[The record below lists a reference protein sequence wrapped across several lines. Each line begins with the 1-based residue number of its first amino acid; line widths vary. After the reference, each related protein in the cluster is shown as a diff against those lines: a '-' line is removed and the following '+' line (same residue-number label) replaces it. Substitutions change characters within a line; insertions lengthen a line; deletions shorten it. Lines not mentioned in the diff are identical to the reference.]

1 MSNSARPVHP
11 VHPARP
17 VQAASPVHSWDEFTT
32 LREVVVGTAVGAR
45 LPGQSDPSSWLSCFP
60 KTRAADLGSIPVGA
74 YSQQVVEETEEDLD
88 ALVATLR
95 GLGVTVHQPE
105 VVDHA
110 AEFAAPHWKADGGF
124 HSYCPRD
131 LTLVVGETVIEV
143 ASPMR
148 ARYFEVF
155 GLRGLFQEYLRG
167 GARWLAAPRPQLN
180 DELFEFDADGLPL
193 LGEAEPVFD
202 AANVLRLGRDVFYQV
217 SRSGNELGLRW
228 LESTLGLLGDL
239 RLHPLRDIYGYTH
252 IDSTIALLRPGL
264 VLLNPERISPETV
277 PEPLRGWDILWC
289 PPAEPSADSTEPEP
303 EHSLSESWISMN
315 LLMVSPDTAIVESDQ
330 WSLIKQLE
338 HAGITVL
345 PHRLRHS
352 RVLGGGFHC
361 VTLDI
366 RRDGGLEDYL
376 S

>member
-1 MSNSARPVHP
+1 M
-11 VHPARP
+11 
-17 VQAASPVHSWDEFTT
+17 HSWDEFST

-45 LPGQSDPSSWLSCFP
+45 LPAQTDRSSWLSCYP
-60 KTRAADLGSIPVGA
+60 KTSAAELAAIPFGA
-74 YSQQVVEETEEDLD
+74 YPRQVVEETEEDLG
-88 ALVATLR
+88 ALVTTLR
-95 GLGVTVHQPE
+95 DLGVVVHQPE

-110 AEFAAPHWKADGGF
+110 AEFSAPGWQAEGGF

-155 GLRGLFQEYLRG
+155 GLRGLFQRYLNE
-167 GARWLAAPRPQLN
+167 GARWLAAPRPRLD
-180 DELFEFDADGLPL
+180 DELFELDEDGLPL
-193 LGEAEPVFD
+193 LGESEPVFD

-239 RLHPLRDIYGYTH
+239 RLHPLRGIYGYTH

-264 VLLNPERISPETV
+264 VLLNPERITPETV

-289 PPAEPSADSTEPEP
+289 PPAEPRPDAPA
-303 EHSLSESWISMN
+303 HALSESWISMN
-315 LLMVSPDTAIVESDQ
+315 LLMVDPGLAIVEAGQ
-330 WSLIKQLE
+330 HGLIKQLE
-338 HAGITVL
+338 HAGISVL

-352 RVLGGGFHC
+352 RMLGGGFHC

-366 RRDGGLEDYL
+366 RRDGGPEDYL
-376 S
+376 A

>member
-1 MSNSARPVHP
+1 MSDSASTGPTG
-11 VHPARP
+11 
-17 VQAASPVHSWDEFTT
+17 PVHSWDEFTT

-45 LPGQSDPSSWLSCFP
+45 LPAQTDRSAWLSCYP
-60 KTRAADLGSIPVGA
+60 KTSEAELAAIPAGA
-74 YSQQVVEETEEDLD
+74 YPRRVVEETEEDLD
-88 ALVATLR
+88 ALVTTLR
-95 GLGVTVHQPE
+95 DLGVVVHQPE
-105 VVDHA
+105 VIDHA
-110 AEFAAPHWKADGGF
+110 AEFSAPGWTAEGGF
-124 HSYCPRD
+124 HAYCPRD

-155 GLRGLFQEYLRG
+155 GLRGLFQRYLDE
-167 GARWLAAPRPQLN
+167 GARWLAAPRPMLA
-180 DELFEFDADGLPL
+180 DDLFELDEDGLPL
-193 LGEAEPVFD
+193 LGESEPVFD

-217 SRSGNELGLRW
+217 SRSGNERGLRW

-264 VLLNPERISPETV
+264 VLLNPERIGPDSV
-277 PEPLRGWDILWC
+277 PEPLRTWDILWC
-289 PPAEPSADSTEPEP
+289 PPAEPGPDSPA
-303 EHSLSESWISMN
+303 HALSESWISMN
-315 LLMVSPDTAIVESDQ
+315 LLMVDPGLAIVESGQ
-330 WSLIKQLE
+330 QSLIKQLE

-352 RVLGGGFHC
+352 RILGGGFHC

-366 RRDGGLEDYL
+366 RRDGGAEDYL
-376 S
+376 A

>member
-1 MSNSARPVHP
+1 MSESVR
-11 VHPARP
+11 PARP
-17 VQAASPVHSWDEFTT
+17 ASPVHSWDEFTT

-45 LPGQSDPSSWLSCFP
+45 LPEQSDPSCWLSCFP
-60 KTRAADLGSIPVGA
+60 KTGAADLAAIPVGA
-74 YSQQVVEETEEDLD
+74 YPQQVVEETEEDLD

-95 GLGVTVHQPE
+95 DLGVTVHQPE
-105 VVDHA
+105 VIDHG
-110 AEFAAPHWKADGGF
+110 AEFAAPRWRADGGF

-148 ARYFEVF
+148 HRYFEVF
-155 GLRGLFQEYLRG
+155 GLRNLFQEYLRG
-167 GARWLAAPRPQLN
+167 GARWLAAPRPRLE

-193 LGEAEPVFD
+193 LGESEPVFD

-217 SRSGNELGLRW
+217 SRSGNELGLKW

-264 VLLNPERISPETV
+264 VLLNPERINPETV

-289 PPAEPSADSTEPEP
+289 PPAEPSADSPAYA
-303 EHSLSESWISMN
+303 LSESWISMN
-315 LLMVSPDTAIVESDQ
+315 LLMVSPDTAIVESGQ
-330 WSLIKQLE
+330 RSLIKQLE
-338 HAGITVL
+338 HAGVTVL

-352 RVLGGGFHC
+352 RALGGGFHC

-366 RRDGGLEDYL
+366 RRDGGAEDYL

>member
-1 MSNSARPVHP
+1 MSS
-11 VHPARP
+11 PAR
-17 VQAASPVHSWDEFTT
+17 PVHSWDEFST
-32 LREVVVGTAVGAR
+32 LREVVVGRAVGAR
-45 LPGQSDPSSWLSCFP
+45 LPEQNEPSSWLSCFP
-60 KTRAADLGSIPVGA
+60 RTSAADLASIPVGP
-74 YSQQVVEETEEDLD
+74 YSPQVVEETEEDLD

-105 VVDHA
+105 VIDHA
-110 AEFAAPHWKADGGF
+110 AEFSSPLWKAGGGF

-148 ARYFEVF
+148 QRYFEVF
-155 GLRGLFQEYLRG
+155 GLRGLFHDYLRR
-167 GARWLAAPRPQLN
+167 GARWISAPRPQLR

-193 LGEAEPVFD
+193 LGESEPVFD

-228 LESTLGLLGDL
+228 LESTLGLLGDGGL

-264 VLLNPERISPETV
+264 VLLNPERVGPDTV

-289 PPAEPSADSTEPEP
+289 PPAEPTGDAVDNA
-303 EHSLSESWISMN
+303 LSESWISMN
-315 LLMVSPDTAIVESDQ
+315 LLMVAPDTAIVESGQDA
-330 WSLIKQLE
+330 LIKQLE

-352 RVLGGGFHC
+352 RKLGGGFHC